1 MTLLIKL
8 TKKFDFT
15 KGKQWII
22 WKQSLEF
29 YLKATVIQKRT
40 TNVRVATLMPTIL
53 AYEATTIFNSF
64 SLKGTE
70 KKDLK
75 TVITKTV

>member
-1 MTLLIKL
+1 MIKL
-8 TKKFDFT
+8 PRKFDFT
-15 KGKQWII
+15 KGKRWII
-22 WKQSLEF
+22 WKQSLEC

-40 TNVRVATLMPTIL
+40 SNVRAATLMSIIL
-53 AYEATTIFNSF
+53 AYEATTTFNSF
-64 SLKGTE
+64 SLTGTE

>member
-1 MTLLIKL
+1 MIKL
-8 TKKFDFT
+8 PRKFDFT
-15 KGKQWII
+15 KGKRWII

-40 TNVRVATLMPTIL
+40 SNVGIATLMSIIL
-53 AYEATTIFNSF
+53 AYEATTTFNSF